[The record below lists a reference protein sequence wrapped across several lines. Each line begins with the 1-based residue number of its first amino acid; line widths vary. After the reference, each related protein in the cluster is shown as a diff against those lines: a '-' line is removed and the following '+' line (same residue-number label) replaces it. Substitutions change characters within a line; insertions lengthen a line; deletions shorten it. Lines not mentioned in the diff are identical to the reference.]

1 MSFFFPKTPNNTK
14 PQYTGLQVQTS
25 TNSMP
30 IPILLGTTSLAPNIF
45 WYDNFTTVTTKEKQ
59 GGKGGGSVTTTNYS
73 YTADVMM
80 GVCEGPIFS
89 IPRSW
94 ADKEETTPTEEGLTV
109 FTGENPQEPWPYLVS
124 NYPTQA
130 LSYNGT
136 AYVAGENY
144 ALTDAAGI
152 RIHNFETVGY
162 LAGTLSDIGNT
173 ADADVALCIQELL
186 TNPQWG
192 AYFPEAYIHE
202 FYLLGDSGSTSY
214 QCYCKAMGFGI
225 SPAISSQE
233 PAADIIQRW
242 LEFTNATVVWSDNV
256 IKFIPFAEEDITG
269 NGFTWDAQTAPLYN
283 LTDEDFVYSEGE
295 DPVRARRIDVSRAD
309 NILKIEIKDASNQYS
324 VLPVEC
330 RDESAIQ
337 LYGNRPGST
346 IQANEITNIDIASL
360 AGQLILQRKLYIR
373 NEYEFTLSWEY
384 CLLEPMDVVTITD
397 AALGLSQY
405 SVRIIDLE
413 EDDEGNLLFTAEDL
427 VTGLG
432 QPTVFP
438 KQQVTNNPINFGTP
452 APNVN
457 TPMIFEATPELTGG
471 DAEIWVAASG
481 NGSNWGGAQVWVSTD
496 NTTYAQWGTLSQP
509 ATQGE
514 LSAGLPDY
522 GGTNP
527 DNTNTAP
534 VDLSESGGTMLSA
547 SSADAQA
554 GVTMGLV
561 NDEVFSYKTANL
573 TAANEYDLTELY
585 RGQFGTEPAAHSTSD
600 RYCRL
605 DDAVERIV
613 LPNAYIGQLLYIK
626 FVSFNEFG
634 LGLQDISTLTPYNFT
649 PQGTVAGD
657 DILTKLRTG
666 IPVDL
671 GTVSTGTATTVSLG
685 SPPVT
690 GAPITLG
697 GTS

>member
-1 MSFFFPKTPNNTK
+1 MSFFLPKTKNSTK
-14 PQYTGLQVQTS
+14 PQYTGLQIQTS

-30 IPILLGTTSLAPNIF
+30 ITILMGTNSIAPNIF
-45 WYDNFTTVTTKEKQ
+45 WYDNFTTVTKKEKQ
-59 GGKGGGSVTTTNYS
+59 GGKGGGSVTTTSYS

-80 GVCEGPIFS
+80 GVCEGPIS
-89 IPRSW
+89 GIPRSW
-94 ADKEETTPTEEGLTV
+94 ADKEETTPAEEGLTI
-109 FTGENPQEPWPYLVS
+109 FTGENPQGPWPYLATDPS
-124 NYPTQA
+124 QA
-130 LSYNGT
+130 LAYNGT

-144 ALTDAAGI
+144 ALTDSAGI

-162 LAGTLSDIGNT
+162 LAGTLSDIGNDD
-173 ADADVALCIQELL
+173 DADVALCIQELL

-202 FYLLGDSGSTSY
+202 SYLLGGSGSTSF

-233 PAADIIQRW
+233 AAADIIQRW
-242 LEFTNATVVWSDNV
+242 LDFTNSTVVWSDNLL
-256 IKFIPFAEEDITG
+256 KFIPYAEEDITG

-283 LTDEDFVYSEGE
+283 LTDEDFVYSESE

-309 NILKIEIKDASNQYS
+309 NILKIEIKDASNRYS

-337 LYGNRPGST
+337 LYGNRPSST
-346 IQANEITNIDIASL
+346 ITANEITDTDIASL
-360 AGQLILQRKLYIR
+360 AGQLMLQRKLYIR

-384 CLLEPMDVVTITD
+384 CLLEPMDVVTLTD
-397 AALGLSQY
+397 PALGLSQY
-405 SVRIIDLE
+405 PVRIIDLE
-413 EDDEGNLLFTAEDL
+413 EDDEGNLLLTAEDL

-438 KQQVTNNPINFGTP
+438 KQRVTNSPVNFGTP
-452 APNVN
+452 APDVN
-457 TPMIFEATPELTGG
+457 EPMIFEATPELTGG

-481 NGSNWGGAQVWVSTD
+481 SGANWGGAQVWVSTD
-496 NTTYAQWGTLSQP
+496 NTTYQQLGTITQP

-514 LSAGLPDY
+514 LSADLADY
-522 GGTNP
+522 TGTNP
-527 DNTNTAP
+527 DNTHTAS
-534 VDLSESGGTMLSA
+534 VDLSESSGTMLS
-547 SSADAQA
+547 SSAADAQA
-554 GVTMGLV
+554 GVTMGVV
-561 NDEVFSYKTANL
+561 NAEVFSYVTANL
-573 TAANEYDLTELY
+573 TAADEYNLTELY
-585 RGQFGTEPAAHSTSD
+585 RGQFGTEPDAHITGD

-605 DDAVERIV
+605 DDAIERIV

-634 LGLQDISTLTPYNFT
+634 QGSQDISTLTPYTLT
-649 PQGTVAGD
+649 PQGKVAGD

-690 GAPITLG
+690 GAPIILG